1 MRFFLALL
9 CFLPLTTWA
18 LTPVKLALDWYIN
31 PDHAPLLIAQQQGF
45 FRQHG
50 LSVHFISPTQSSE
63 GVQLLAANKVNLAI
77 DYEPTY
83 HLQRNAG
90 MPLLRIGTL
99 INQPLN
105 CLTTLASSHI
115 TSLTQLKGKSIGY
128 SGGQVSENMLKTM
141 LHSVGLSLHDVT
153 LINVQM
159 NLNQALLSHRVAAVM
174 DMMRNVEPVQLRLS
188 GIHTT
193 LFLPEHY
200 GVKPY
205 AELIV
210 VANRK
215 HLHPKT
221 IKAFNQAMQQGA
233 CYVKQHPLK
242 SWQIARQAYPSQ
254 LAPTP
259 ESAKANRA
267 IWLATV
273 GYFSC
278 AKTQAS
284 KQYDKHDS
292 AE

>member
-1 MRFFLALL
+1 MRFFLILL
-9 CFLPLTTWA
+9 CCLPLTTWA
-18 LTPVKLALDWYIN
+18 VTPVKLALDWYIN

-45 FRQHG
+45 FKQQG
-50 LSVHFISPTQSSE
+50 LSVKLLSPTQSSE

-83 HLQRNAG
+83 HLQRKAG
-90 MPLLRIGTL
+90 MPLVRVGTL
-99 INQPLN
+99 IHQPLN
-105 CLTTLASSHI
+105 CLTTLTRSHI
-115 TSLTQLKGKSIGY
+115 TSLKQLKGKSIGY

-141 LHSVGLSLHDVT
+141 LHSVGLSLHNVT

-159 NLNQALLSHRVAAVM
+159 NLSQALLSHRVAAVM
-174 DMMRNVEPVQLRLS
+174 DMMRNVEPVQLRLR
-188 GIHTT
+188 GIRIT

-215 HLHPKT
+215 HLDSAT

-233 CYVKQHPLK
+233 CYVKAHPLK

-273 GYFSC
+273 QYFSC
-278 AKTQAS
+278 S
-284 KQYDKHDS
+284 S
-292 AE
+292 P